1 MTPGDSKPGLATKR
15 WPILA
20 GCITLLAVIAMVSL
34 GFWQLDRMTQK
45 QHRLD
50 SIAQK
55 NAVTPIH
62 PFSAADQWQ
71 DVRDVPVRF
80 TGQVADNRVLLLDNQ
95 IVKGRPGYDVIVPV
109 VTRGREILVNMGW
122 VAAPR
127 SRNELPVLPVPQGD
141 VEIDGVLAQPGTN
154 PLISETQTQ
163 FNQFPLV
170 IQQLDI
176 AVLNQ
181 RWQTTL
187 PDMVVERLG
196 SEPEASEFL
205 TNWQPVVMSPEKHL
219 GYAVQWFGLA
229 VAAIVIFLSVLFR
242 RSQ

>member
-1 MTPGDSKPGLATKR
+1 MTPGKVKPGLATKR

-20 GCITLLAVIAMVSL
+20 GCVTLLAVIAMVSL

-62 PFSAADQWQ
+62 PFSATKQWQ

-80 TGQVADNRVLLLDNQ
+80 NGIVGHSRVLLLDNQ
-95 IVKGRPGYDVIVPV
+95 IVDGRPGYDVIVPV
-109 VTRGREILVNMGW
+109 LTRGREILVNLGW

-127 SRNELPVLPVPQGD
+127 SRNELPVLAVPQGD
-141 VEIDGVLAQPGTN
+141 IVIEGVLAQPGSN

-176 AVLNQ
+176 AELNQ

-187 PDMVVERLG
+187 PDMVVERLR
-196 SEPEASEFL
+196 SEPAVSEFK
-205 TNWQPVVMSPEKHL
+205 THWQPVVMSPEKHL

-229 VAAIVIFLSVLFR
+229 IAAIVIFLSVLFR

>member
-1 MTPGDSKPGLATKR
+1 MSPGYSKPGPTTKR

-45 QHRLD
+45 QHRLN

-55 NAVTPIH
+55 NTETPIH
-62 PFSAADQWQ
+62 PFSVAGQWQ

-80 TGQVADNRVLLLDNQ
+80 HGIVEGGRVILLDNQ
-95 IVKGRPGYDVIVPV
+95 IIKGRAGYDVIIPV
-109 VTRGREILVNMGW
+109 LTRGREILVNLGW
-122 VAAPR
+122 IAAPR
-127 SRNELPVLPVPQGD
+127 SRDELPELTLPQG
-141 VEIDGVLAQPGTN
+141 EIVIEGVLSQPGNN

-176 AVLNQ
+176 AELNQ
-181 RWQTTL
+181 RWQADL
-187 PDMVVERLG
+187 PDMVVERLR
-196 SEPEASEFL
+196 SEPQASEFI
-205 TNWQPVVMSPEKHL
+205 NHWQPVVMSPEKHL

-229 VAAIVIFLSVLFR
+229 IAAIVIFVSVLFR
-242 RSQ
+242 RSH